1 MEDLFTVVTWPESQG
16 LMELEGFEDNAIL
29 INDEPFLTEYGNSAY
44 LVRVSWIE
52 LLKHTI

>member
-1 MEDLFTVVTWPESQG
+1 MEDLFTVVTWPESQV